1 MGNNGVESPTEVSIG
16 MEFDRLEEKVQKAVE
31 MIDRLRKEKQQL
43 ETENERLRSMENECL
58 RLMEEREETV
68 NRLSRILEKV
78 DSIESLS

>member
-1 MGNNGVESPTEVSIG
+1 MGNNGVESPTEVSIE

-31 MIDRLRKEKQQL
+31 VIDRLRKEKQQL

-68 NRLSRILEKV
+68 SRLSRILEKV